1 MANDNGT
8 IHEYGLTEGGEIWN
22 YNWGGNIGGGGCR
35 AMTSYSG
42 DLNGAAIYWRCF
54 NGDNPQLG
62 TLTFGE
68 QVKDFQ
74 LADGSIDPSMDP
86 AIALKLEATKY
97 QITIRMCAW
106 KNLNDN
112 TDAVSEDNAPKYT
125 FTLEDLEGNVYA
137 QFVDV
142 PAMPNVNGAQ
152 NIAVNN
158 VTKSVTD
165 FTVEKAGYYVLKFS
179 ATQPKAELLLGGVD
193 IITMPSKAAYYKQLL
208 SVATEEAKKVLATAN
223 LTEYDGETKTTLIND
238 IDKAENGHF
247 TSPTEVNDMIA
258 KLQAD
263 SEKMTARVNNIDNFS
278 IAIIEASSAYEGLE
292 GKYKNAEIATTAK
305 EMIDKYGSTNP
316 SDLSDDELAEVTP
329 KLMTAATQLG
339 NVNKV
344 VDILT
349 YGIYK
354 ATQAAI
360 ALGADAAEGY
370 EAVDDDRALADAIK
384 TKATIALYNKIAA
397 GEDLSYLF
405 EPVFDDVATPI
416 DEVPE
421 GQEDLYDEQ
430 GRPRVIYGLDLSG
443 FIYNPHMYTF
453 GTNSGANLED
463 NSIVGWNCTQL
474 EGGGLHFSGDAA
486 TEAMPVSDVMI
497 NAYGAGGAYRFYQEL
512 TDLPVGIYDFH
523 IGTRTAADSQGQP
536 YNDFNDETGIYDK
549 YMFVQVDDNEPM
561 MVPFAV
567 GGWGTHTTVISGV
580 EVKEGSKVT
589 IGVVEDYQSGKAQK
603 DGEPKDFWDTN
614 TFCDDARAY
623 FVAPL
628 KDYDYAKAA
637 EDLASG
643 VETIRQDSSN
653 AAIIGIYN
661 VNGARQST
669 LRPGINIIKRADGK
683 VNKVLVK

>member
-1 MANDNGT
+1 
-8 IHEYGLTEGGEIWN
+8 
-22 YNWGGNIGGGGCR
+22 
-35 AMTSYSG
+35 
-42 DLNGAAIYWRCF
+42 
-54 NGDNPQLG
+54 
-62 TLTFGE
+62 
-68 QVKDFQ
+68 
-74 LADGSIDPSMDP
+74 
-86 AIALKLEATKY
+86 
-97 QITIRMCAW
+97 
-106 KNLNDN
+106 
-112 TDAVSEDNAPKYT
+112 
-125 FTLEDLEGNVYA
+125 
-137 QFVDV
+137 
-142 PAMPNVNGAQ
+142 
-152 NIAVNN
+152 
-158 VTKSVTD
+158 
-165 FTVEKAGYYVLKFS
+165 
-179 ATQPKAELLLGGVD
+179 
-193 IITMPSKAAYYKQLL
+193 
-208 SVATEEAKKVLATAN
+208 
-223 LTEYDGETKTTLIND
+223 
-238 IDKAENGHF
+238 
-247 TSPTEVNDMIA
+247 MIA
-258 KLQAD
+258 KLKAD

-329 KLMTAATQLG
+329 KLMTAASQLG

-397 GEDLSYLF
+397 GEDLTPF
-405 EPVFDDVATPI
+405 FDKVFDDVATPI